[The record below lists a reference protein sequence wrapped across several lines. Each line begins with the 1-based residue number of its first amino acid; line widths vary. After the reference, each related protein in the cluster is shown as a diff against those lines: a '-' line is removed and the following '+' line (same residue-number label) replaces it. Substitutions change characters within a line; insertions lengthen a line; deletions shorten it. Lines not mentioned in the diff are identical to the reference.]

1 MRMADEKE
9 KLAARAALAGDK
21 LPMYFAALE
30 KIMVAN
36 GSTGF
41 YVGSAM
47 TIADIAMWRLLG
59 WFKGGALDGIPKEVF
74 DAYPSVLQH
83 YNSIDA
89 NTEIRK
95 WMETRYA
102 KKY

>member
-36 GSTGF
+36 GNDNNFQFHEENFKTNHF
-41 YVGSAM
+41 YEFLYVLILEILFHQI
-47 TIADIAMWRLLG
+47 TTFI
-59 WFKGGALDGIPKEVF
+59 KVF
-74 DAYPSVLQH
+74 VA
-83 YNSIDA
+83 
-89 NTEIRK
+89 
-95 WMETRYA
+95 
-102 KKY
+102 

>member
-36 GSTGF
+36 GNDNNF
-41 YVGSAM
+41 Q
-47 TIADIAMWRLLG
+47 
-59 WFKGGALDGIPKEVF
+59 FHE
-74 DAYPSVLQH
+74 
-83 YNSIDA
+83 
-89 NTEIRK
+89 
-95 WMETRYA
+95 
-102 KKY
+102 KKL

>member
-36 GSTGF
+36 GNDNNFQFHEKNFKTNYF
-41 YVGSAM
+41 YEFLYVLILEILFHQI
-47 TIADIAMWRLLG
+47 TTFI
-59 WFKGGALDGIPKEVF
+59 KVF
-74 DAYPSVLQH
+74 VAFFGLPTL
-83 YNSIDA
+83 
-89 NTEIRK
+89 
-95 WMETRYA
+95 
-102 KKY
+102 

>member
-36 GSTGF
+36 GNDNNFQFHEENFKTNYF
-41 YVGSAM
+41 YEF
-47 TIADIAMWRLLG
+47 L
-59 WFKGGALDGIPKEVF
+59 
-74 DAYPSVLQH
+74 YVLT
-83 YNSIDA
+83 Y
-89 NTEIRK
+89 IRNFFLSNHNIHK
-95 WMETRYA
+95 SFCGL
-102 KKY
+102 

>member
-36 GSTGF
+36 GNDNNFQFHEKNFKTNYF
-41 YVGSAM
+41 YEF
-47 TIADIAMWRLLG
+47 L
-59 WFKGGALDGIPKEVF
+59 
-74 DAYPSVLQH
+74 
-83 YNSIDA
+83 
-89 NTEIRK
+89 
-95 WMETRYA
+95 
-102 KKY
+102 